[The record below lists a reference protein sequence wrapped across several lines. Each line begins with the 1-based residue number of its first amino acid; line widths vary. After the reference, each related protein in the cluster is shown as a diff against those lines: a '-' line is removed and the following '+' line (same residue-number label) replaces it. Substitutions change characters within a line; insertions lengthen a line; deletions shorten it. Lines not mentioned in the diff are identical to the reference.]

1 MPTSGHPAA
10 ARRVRMLPVHER
22 GNTSC
27 LSGDL
32 HQCCDRSDSHPVP
45 AVIFLVAVL
54 VLAVAAV
61 AALSIMRRRATRQTG
76 YAPIPLVF
84 PMNAG
89 IAWETSMSAP
99 PVQTVEQSPASN
111 FAPPPVAPSPPPPAA
126 STGRSFDERSFR
138 IPMSLENDGHA
149 PATSETVRFVRPTD
163 EVVQLLPGHLE
174 VLSGDTGQQEI
185 RFVRVAGQQP
195 QLILGRNPG
204 RSPQHVSLNSSTVSR
219 QHARLA
225 YSGGKWMVANLSQTN
240 PVVVN
245 DQELT
250 DLDGERQLADGDRIE
265 LGEVVLRF
273 HAH

>member
-1 MPTSGHPAA
+1 
-10 ARRVRMLPVHER
+10 
-22 GNTSC
+22 
-27 LSGDL
+27 
-32 HQCCDRSDSHPVP
+32 
-45 AVIFLVAVL
+45 VIFAVAVL
-54 VLAVAAV
+54 VLIIAAAAAV
-61 AALSIMRRRATRQTG
+61 SIMRWRAGRSTG

-84 PMNAG
+84 PMNSG

-99 PVQTVEQSPASN
+99 PVQTVETRPESS
-111 FAPPPVAPSPPPPAA
+111 FAPPAAAPPVR
-126 STGRSFDERSFR
+126 TMGDRSVNL
-138 IPMSLENDGHA
+138 PMSVDGDNQI

-174 VLSGDTGQQEI
+174 VLSGDTRHQEI

-195 QLILGRNPG
+195 HLILGRNPG
-204 RSPQHVSLNSSTVSR
+204 RSPQHVALNSSTVSR

-225 YSGGKWMVANLSQTN
+225 YSGGKWVVANLSTTN

-250 DLDGERQLADGDRIE
+250 NLDGERQLADGDRIE

>member
-1 MPTSGHPAA
+1 VLTI
-10 ARRVRMLPVHER
+10 V
-22 GNTSC
+22 
-27 LSGDL
+27 
-32 HQCCDRSDSHPVP
+32 
-45 AVIFLVAVL
+45 VAVL
-54 VLAVAAV
+54 LLAVAAT
-61 AALSIMRRRATRQTG
+61 AAVSYVRWRGRRQSAYT
-76 YAPIPLVF
+76 PIPLVF

-89 IAWETSMSAP
+89 IAWESTMSAP
-99 PVQTVEQSPASN
+99 PAQTIVQPQPASS
-111 FAPPPVAPSPPPPAA
+111 FAPPIPPAPPA
-126 STGRSFDERSFR
+126 RSANERSVS
-138 IPMSLENDGHA
+138 IPMTVDRDSQV

-174 VLSGDTGQQEI
+174 VLSGDARHQEI

-204 RSPQHVSLNSSTVSR
+204 RSPQHVALNSSTVSR

-225 YSGGKWMVANLSQTN
+225 YTGGKWAVANLSTTN

-250 DLDGERQLADGDRIE
+250 NLDGERQLADGDRIE

>member
-1 MPTSGHPAA
+1 
-10 ARRVRMLPVHER
+10 
-22 GNTSC
+22 
-27 LSGDL
+27 
-32 HQCCDRSDSHPVP
+32 
-45 AVIFLVAVL
+45 VIFLVALL
-54 VLAVAAV
+54 VLAVATAAAV
-61 AALSIMRRRATRQTG
+61 SLKRWRAVRRTG

-84 PMNAG
+84 PMNSG
-89 IAWETSMSAP
+89 ISWETSMSAP
-99 PVQTVEQSPASN
+99 LQTVEPSPVSS
-111 FAPPPVAPSPPPPAA
+111 FAPPPVGPAA
-126 STGRSFDERSFR
+126 RPPVAPPLRYMGDRPVS
-138 IPMSLENDGHA
+138 IPGSLDGDMQA
-149 PATSETVRFVRPTD
+149 PATSETVRFVRPAD

-174 VLSGDTGQQEI
+174 VLSGDTGHQEI

-195 QLILGRNPG
+195 HLILGRNPG

-225 YSGGKWMVANLSQTN
+225 YSGGKWVVANLSQTN

-245 DQELT
+245 DQQLT

>member
-1 MPTSGHPAA
+1 
-10 ARRVRMLPVHER
+10 
-22 GNTSC
+22 
-27 LSGDL
+27 
-32 HQCCDRSDSHPVP
+32 
-45 AVIFLVAVL
+45 VIFVVAIL
-54 VLAVAAV
+54 VLAVAA
-61 AALSIMRRRATRQTG
+61 AAAVSIVRWRAGRRTA

-84 PMNAG
+84 PMNSG

-99 PVQTVEQSPASN
+99 QVQTLEPKPASS
-111 FAPPPVAPSPPPPAA
+111 FAPPVASPPVRTVGDRAV
-126 STGRSFDERSFR
+126 E
-138 IPMSLENDGHA
+138 IPMSVDRESQV

-174 VLSGDTGQQEI
+174 VLSGDARHQEI

-195 QLILGRNPG
+195 HLILGRNPG
-204 RSPQHVSLNSSTVSR
+204 RSPQHVALNSSTVSR

-225 YSGGKWMVANLSQTN
+225 YSGGKWVVANLSTTN

-250 DLDGERQLADGDRIE
+250 NLDGERQLADGDRIE

>member
-1 MPTSGHPAA
+1 
-10 ARRVRMLPVHER
+10 
-22 GNTSC
+22 
-27 LSGDL
+27 
-32 HQCCDRSDSHPVP
+32 
-45 AVIFLVAVL
+45 
-54 VLAVAAV
+54 
-61 AALSIMRRRATRQTG
+61 
-76 YAPIPLVF
+76 
-84 PMNAG
+84 MNAG

-99 PVQTVEQSPASN
+99 PVQTLEPNPASR
-111 FAPPPVAPSPPPPAA
+111 FAPPPVAPPVAPPV
-126 STGRSFDERSFR
+126 RSVGERSIN
-138 IPMSLENDGHA
+138 IPTSIDGDGQVA
-149 PATSETVRFVRPTD
+149 ATSETVRFVRPTD

-174 VLSGDTGQQEI
+174 VLSGDSRQQEI

-195 QLILGRNPG
+195 HLILGRNPG

-225 YSGGKWMVANLSQTN
+225 FSGGKWMVANLSQTN

-250 DLDGERQLADGDRIE
+250 NLDGERQLADGDRIE

>member
-1 MPTSGHPAA
+1 
-10 ARRVRMLPVHER
+10 
-22 GNTSC
+22 
-27 LSGDL
+27 
-32 HQCCDRSDSHPVP
+32 
-45 AVIFLVAVL
+45 VIFLVVVL

-61 AALSIMRRRATRQTG
+61 AAVSIMRRRAARQTA

-89 IAWETSMSAP
+89 ISWETSMSAP
-99 PVQTVEQSPASN
+99 PVQTVEQSPAST
-111 FAPPPVAPSPPPPAA
+111 FAPPPGAPSPPSAGPP
-126 STGRSFDERSFR
+126 GRSFDDRSFR
-138 IPMSLENDGHA
+138 IPTSLENDGHA

-174 VLSGDTGQQEI
+174 VLSGDTGHQEI

>member
-1 MPTSGHPAA
+1 
-10 ARRVRMLPVHER
+10 
-22 GNTSC
+22 
-27 LSGDL
+27 
-32 HQCCDRSDSHPVP
+32 
-45 AVIFLVAVL
+45 
-54 VLAVAAV
+54 
-61 AALSIMRRRATRQTG
+61 
-76 YAPIPLVF
+76 
-84 PMNAG
+84 
-89 IAWETSMSAP
+89 MSAP
-99 PVQTVEQSPASN
+99 PVQTLEPNPVSS
-111 FAPPPVAPSPPPPAA
+111 FAPPPVAPPV
-126 STGRSFDERSFR
+126 STPGRSVGERAVS
-138 IPMSLENDGHA
+138 IPMSVDSDGQV

-174 VLSGDTGQQEI
+174 VLSGDARQQEI

-195 QLILGRNPG
+195 HLILGRNPG

-225 YSGGKWMVANLSQTN
+225 YSGGKWVVANLSQTN

-250 DLDGERQLADGDRIE
+250 NLDGERQLADGDRIE